1 MQELAPVD
9 AGTCHLRVHGQSE
22 TECATP
28 SSPHAA
34 DCEHVWRAACRT
46 RGAPPARRRAR
57 PARRPPPRARWLRAP
72 PAAGGVGPRAQRG
85 AAATPP
91 LERGLRAQ
99 RGASGVCMSLRGAR
113 AHVPAF
119 VPAPRAQQLVG
130 GARTVGVGHVQRL
143 PHVLQALAPASRAR
157 IPAAAM
163 CAAASLAARD
173 RCSDC
178 SAQTAHS
185 SVCRGACAYSSWSHT
200 RHRRAAG
207 AAVLRLLFFSLAAC
221 LSLVAVKTSTR
232 SASGAAAL
240 GLERGMAFHARG
252 RMRAASFAARGRAFG
267 LRVALTVA
275 QLAVRVAIHA
285 HVRYCLHIRAA
296 TCGPE
301 APPGRPACN
310 D

>member
-1 MQELAPVD
+1 VCASLRVTMALVPALRAHSSLLAALAPS
-9 AGTCHLRVHGQSE
+9 AL
-22 TECATP
+22 ATVQR
-28 SSPHAA
+28 SPH
-34 DCEHVWRAACRT
+34 
-46 RGAPPARRRAR
+46 
-57 PARRPPPRARWLRAP
+57 L
-72 PAAGGVGPRAQRG
+72 
-85 AAATPP
+85 
-91 LERGLRAQ
+91 
-99 RGASGVCMSLRGAR
+99 
-113 AHVPAF
+113 
-119 VPAPRAQQLVG
+119 
-130 GARTVGVGHVQRL
+130 
-143 PHVLQALAPASRAR
+143 LQALAPASRAR
-157 IPAAAM
+157 IPAAAL

-207 AAVLRLLFFSLAAC
+207 AAVLRLLFFSPAAC

-275 QLAVRVAIHA
+275 QLAVRVAMHA
-285 HVRYCLHIRAA
+285 HVRYCSHIRAA
-296 TCGPE
+296 ASGPE
-301 APPGRPACN
+301 APPGRPGASAAPPWRTEGSEVHRRPPRASVRARWAHGTRAARWGHGGVGMVEMAEMVAGRFRRTCN
-310 D
+310 EARYMVVAR